1 MIILDRKKSPS
12 FKTIESIDIIKA
24 SEEKLKNDVPLYIVN
39 AGEQDLIKIEFIFPA
54 GKWHESFP
62 MVASTTNSMLDEG
75 TTKHTA
81 EEIAEN
87 IDSYGAFLE
96 ADIDKDFASVSLY
109 SLNKHLK
116 STLPIVEDLIKLSI
130 FPQNELNTY
139 LQNKK
144 QRFLVNS
151 KKVNY
156 IARRAF
162 SELIFGKEHPYGNN
176 SSLEDFDTLKRDD
189 LINFYNNFYKSD
201 NCKIVVSGKVKDDT
215 INLINEHFGGN
226 EWSLGNNNNILKK
239 EAIITSHPQKKHL
252 IYREDAIQSAIRVGR
267 VLFSK
272 NHPDYMGMKVLNT
285 VLGGYFGSRLM
296 NNLREDKGFTYGVGS
311 GVVPMK
317 NAGCFFV
324 STEVGVDVCKQA
336 VDEIYVELKRLREE
350 LIKDEELDLVK
361 NYLMGVFLKSIDTPF
376 ALADKFIEVLE
387 FGFGYEYYDKYFHT
401 IKTITPHDLREL
413 AIKYFQ
419 EEDMTELVV
428 GKK

>member
-1 MIILDRKKSPS
+1 MIVPDRKKSPS
-12 FKTIESIDIIKA
+12 FKTIDSIEIIKA
-24 SEEKLKNDVPLYIVN
+24 REEKLKNDVPLYIVN

-54 GKWHESFP
+54 GKWQESFP
-62 MVASTTNSMLDEG
+62 LVASTTNSMLDEG
-75 TTKHTA
+75 TSKHTA
-81 EEIAEN
+81 EEIAET

-116 STLPIVEDLIKLSI
+116 STLPIVEELIKLSV
-130 FPQNELNTY
+130 FPQNELSTY

-151 KKVNY
+151 KKVNH
-156 IARRAF
+156 IARKAF
-162 SELIFGKEHPYGNN
+162 GELIFGKEHPYG
-176 SSLEDFDTLKRDD
+176 STEKAKDFDSLKRDH
-189 LINFYNNFYKSD
+189 LINFYNQFYKSD
-201 NCKIVVSGKVKDDT
+201 NCKIVVSGKVENEA
-215 INLINEHFGGN
+215 ISLINEHFGGN
-226 EWSLGNNNNILKK
+226 EWSNSDNKILNKEANIL
-239 EAIITSHPQKKHL
+239 SHPQKKHL
-252 IYREDAIQSAIRVGR
+252 IYKEDAIQSAIRVGR

-296 NNLREDKGFTYGVGS
+296 ANLREDKGFTYGVGS

-317 NAGCFFV
+317 NSGCFFV
-324 STEVGVDVCKQA
+324 STEVGVDVCQKA
-336 VDEIYVELKRLREE
+336 IDEIYVELKRLRED
-350 LIKDEELDLVK
+350 LIKTEELDLVK

-376 ALADKFIEVLE
+376 ALADKFIEIME
-387 FGFGYEYYDKYFHT
+387 YGFGYDYYDKYFHT
-401 IKTITPHDLREL
+401 IKTITPQDLREL
-413 AIKYFQ
+413 ANKYFQ